1 MNGGMRKS
9 NVTCFGLFSH
19 LLFRN
24 NTAMGNILKEGGSR
38 WISKEHY
45 SELRFLILL
54 HLQLALGAQVLPQSQ
69 KEMILFKY
77 NASIIHFELNIKK
90 PVHHSQI
97 QITQAIM
104 KM

>member
-1 MNGGMRKS
+1 MEEWGK
-9 NVTCFGLFSH
+9 VTLLAFGLFSH

-45 SELRFLILL
+45 SELRFPILL
-54 HLQLALGAQVLPQSQ
+54 QSLVAQVLPQSQ

-77 NASIIHFELNIKK
+77 NASIIHFELNIEK
-90 PVHHSQI
+90 PAYHSQI